1 MSEAVGK
8 KGLGAI
14 VRVIEVYF
22 VLVMATILGYAL
34 LKPASGFEYDITLL
48 RVVIT
53 MAAAARSVWLIEKRS
68 DATRRYVVVSMCA
81 VIVVS
86 VLDMV
91 FGGEYERISQVVTM
105 PVLIAGG
112 VLYFGGSVFIVGY
125 FAFSQHAKEL
135 FVMPDDADEHA
146 GAKGST
152 GAERVAG
159 AAKVAEAASA
169 LGTEIAAG
177 AASVASAASAT
188 SAATAASAM
197 GVASAASAA
206 GAAGAAG
213 TAVVKSAASSASA
226 TKVARARQFGVRHS
240 PVQPTSDTQEDIYEK
255 PFTWPWFRNLGL
267 YYCAFSIM
275 GHWAE
280 IGFCWLIV
288 LGVVMGDYD
297 FTHAQLWDWWLC
309 PYPAE
314 GIAVVL
320 IALLLF
326 PFKEWVLKKTGGR
339 VWLTLIISFL
349 VNMLVCARIDFTTGI
364 TANAN
369 FELWDYR
376 DLPFNFM
383 GQIVLQN
390 TLVYSVAATFIVW
403 VVYPLMAK
411 WLHRMKPR
419 YANGLFIGFVA
430 FYLFLEV
437 LYYVHLGPTGF
448 VFG

>member
-1 MSEAVGK
+1 MK
-8 KGLGAI
+8 LGPVI
-14 VRVIEVYF
+14 RVIEIYF
-22 VLVMATILGYAL
+22 ILAMATVLGWAL
-34 LKPASGFEYDITLL
+34 LLPAGLFEYDITLVRIMAL
-48 RVVIT
+48 
-53 MAAAARSVWLIEKRS
+53 MGAAACSVWLIEKRS
-68 DATRRYVVVSMCA
+68 DKTRKYVCISMCVVV
-81 VIVVS
+81 VLS
-86 VLDMV
+86 VLDMA
-91 FGGEYERISQVVTM
+91 FGGEYERIAAVVSW
-105 PVLIAGG
+105 PLVIAGG
-112 VLYFGGSVFIVGY
+112 VLYFGGSLFIIAY
-125 FAFSQHAKEL
+125 FAFSPHAKEV
-135 FVMPDDADEHA
+135 FIEAPDKSDRPTHKA
-146 GAKGST
+146 G
-152 GAERVAG
+152 EN
-159 AAKVAEAASA
+159 
-169 LGTEIAAG
+169 
-177 AASVASAASAT
+177 
-188 SAATAASAM
+188 
-197 GVASAASAA
+197 
-206 GAAGAAG
+206 
-213 TAVVKSAASSASA
+213 
-226 TKVARARQFGVRHS
+226 
-240 PVQPTSDTQEDIYEK
+240 IYEK
-255 PFTWPWFRNLGL
+255 PFTWPWLRNLVL
-267 YYCAFSIM
+267 YYCVFSII

-288 LGVVMGDYD
+288 AGVVMGDYD

-349 VNMLVCARIDFTTGI
+349 VNMLVCATIDFTTGI

-411 WLHRMKPR
+411 WLHRTSPR
-419 YANGLFIGFVA
+419 RANGLFIAFVA
-430 FYLFLEV
+430 FYVFLEV
-437 LYYVHLGPTGF
+437 LYYVRIGPAGL